1 MELEVFSDEPIR
13 DADLIDID
21 WFKEEAESIDDERLR
36 EENIDT
42 LVSEIADG
50 ELLTPPKV
58 RTGQAERSVESE
70 PPNAEVRVEMPAK
83 GDIELLTHPHISLSS
98 SEEPFTVEYED
109 GMLSY
114 VVGVGDRTSGEVNRE
129 IKSRQ
134 SMLEIK
140 PDQMGETIEDKNE
153 NAKQAVRGVIKR
165 RREEI
170 KSEEEKLDDILEP
183 DDDDG
188 LPRLD

>member
-1 MELEVFSDEPIR
+1 MELEVFHDEQIR

-21 WFKEEAESIDDERLR
+21 QLKEEAESIDDERLR

-42 LVSEIADG
+42 LVNEIVDG

-58 RTGQAERSVESE
+58 RTDQAERTVESE
-70 PPNAEVRVEMPAK
+70 PPNAEVRVEMPVR
-83 GDIELLTHPHISLSS
+83 GDIELLKHPSISLSS

-114 VVGVGDRTSGEVNRE
+114 VVEVGDKTSGEVNRE
-129 IKSRQ
+129 INSRQ

-140 PDQMGETIEDKNE
+140 PDQSADNIEDKND
-153 NAKQAVRGVIKR
+153 NAKRAVRGTIKR

-170 KSEEEKLDDILEP
+170 KSEEEKLDDILDP
-183 DDDDG
+183 DDDDS
-188 LPRLD
+188 LPHLG